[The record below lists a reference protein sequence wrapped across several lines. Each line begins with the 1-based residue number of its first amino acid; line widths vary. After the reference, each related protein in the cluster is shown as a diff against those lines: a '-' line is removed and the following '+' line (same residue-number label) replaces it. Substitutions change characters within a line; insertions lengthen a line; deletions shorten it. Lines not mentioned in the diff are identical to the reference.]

1 MSHRKQIDDLNKL
14 LGQVISVRRV
24 ATVEYD
30 LKLKNFLIQ
39 RAKQMQNGIFDGVR
53 LPEIR
58 RNDDGVHD
66 KLQQN
71 RELTE
76 HAQVTA
82 DKFLYAKSANQYL
95 RKELKDDAETL
106 KKFQQ
111 IRKTMRTD
119 KA

>member
-1 MSHRKQIDDLNKL
+1 MSYKKQADDLNKL
-14 LGQVISVRRV
+14 LGQVISVRRF
-24 ATVEYD
+24 ASVEYE

-39 RAKQMQNGIFDGVR
+39 RANHMQHGIFDGVR

-58 RNDDGVHD
+58 RNDDGLSE

-76 HAQVTA
+76 QAQVTA
-82 DKFLYAKSANQYL
+82 DKYLYAKSTNEYL

-111 IRKTMRTD
+111 IQKTMRFGG
-119 KA
+119 A